1 MDYDI
6 KDRIDSETMAE
17 YEDIDL
23 RRTTNGLAVE
33 IHFPSDT
40 SQEKAIA
47 WLEDALSKVDSASF
61 LRVSADLW
69 ITPKVEDNG

>member
-23 RRTTNGLAVE
+23 KRTTNGLAVE
-33 IHFPSDT
+33 IHFPSDV
-40 SQEKAIA
+40 SQDKAIA
-47 WLEDALSKVDSASF
+47 WLEDALSKVDSNSF
-61 LRVSADLW
+61 LRASVDLW
-69 ITPKVEDNG
+69 ITPKETDG

>member
-1 MDYDI
+1 MEYNI
-6 KDRIDSETMAE
+6 KDRINLDTISE

-33 IHFPSDT
+33 IHFTSDT

-69 ITPKVEDNG
+69 ITPKVEE

>member
-23 RRTTNGLAVE
+23 KRTTNGLSVE

-47 WLEDALSKVDSASF
+47 WLEDALSKVDSNSF
-61 LRVSADLW
+61 LRASVDLW
-69 ITPKVEDNG
+69 ITPKETDG

>member
-23 RRTTNGLAVE
+23 KRTTNGLSVE

-69 ITPKVEDNG
+69 ITPKVEDDG

>member
-23 RRTTNGLAVE
+23 KRTTNGLAVE

>member
-47 WLEDALSKVDSASF
+47 WLEDALSKVDRASF